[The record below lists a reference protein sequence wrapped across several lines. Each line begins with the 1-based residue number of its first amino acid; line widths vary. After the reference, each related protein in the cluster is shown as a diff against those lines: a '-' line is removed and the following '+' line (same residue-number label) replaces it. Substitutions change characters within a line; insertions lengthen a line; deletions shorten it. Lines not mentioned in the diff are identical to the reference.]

1 MPHKI
6 LVVDD
11 ENSIQKLISYNLL
24 REGYEVLVAGDG
36 VKAIEMARDYKP
48 DLIVL
53 DIMLPGKDGFEVC
66 KQLKYEADTKHISII
81 MLSAKDGEIDKVV
94 GLEIGADDYMTKP
107 FSPRELLARI
117 KVNLRN
123 KKAVNHARVLL
134 KEIVID
140 DIRIIAES
148 YEIYVNNTRIELPP
162 KEFELL
168 FLLASYPGRVFT
180 RPVLLEKIWGENNL
194 TETRTL
200 DVHIRYIRQKIEK
213 EPAYPEYILTVR
225 GIGYKFNGK
234 KQQ

>member
-11 ENSIQKLISYNLL
+11 EKSIQKLISYNLL

-36 VKAIEMARDYKP
+36 VKAIEIARDNKP

-66 KQLKYEADTKHISII
+66 KQLKYDTETKHISII

-123 KKAVNHARVLL
+123 KKANNTAKSAI
-134 KEIVID
+134 KELVFD
-140 DIRIIAES
+140 HIRILADS
-148 YEIYVNNTRIELPP
+148 YEIYVDNTRIELPP

-180 RPVLLEKIWGENNL
+180 RSVLLEKIWGESNL
-194 TETRTL
+194 SETRTL

-213 EPAYPEYILTVR
+213 EPANPEYILTVR
-225 GIGYKFNGK
+225 GVGYKFNDMK
-234 KQQ
+234 LQ